1 MKMFAIYVIAA
12 CLFAQTF
19 GIYKA
24 EGEGVNIWFGNFGYH
39 LEESSHE

>member
-1 MKMFAIYVIAA
+1 MKTLALYIIAA

-24 EGEGVNIWFGNFGYH
+24 DTGGIDIWFGNLGYH
-39 LEESSHE
+39 MESE